1 MKKGVTMNNKNLIIA
16 ICIVILSGILFSLA
30 FVIKPKA
37 VKYDTSKYPKGT
49 KVNTSKKLQKEHCV
63 DNICVSN
70 VYIYY
75 VDDRGE
81 IKYTVENKS
90 SSSKKGYLKMN
101 FNGNEIYLNYD
112 FSQNGNKYENIAS
125 YTGTDIGK
133 VKNYTLKKLTKKEE
147 KSIIS

>member
-1 MKKGVTMNNKNLIIA
+1 MCHSSPKKTERKSSA
-16 ICIVILSGILFSLA
+16 ESQEERRSGS
-30 FVIKPKA
+30 
-37 VKYDTSKYPKGT
+37 
-49 KVNTSKKLQKEHCV
+49 NTASISSSKKLQKEHCV

-101 FNGNEIYLNYD
+101 FNGNEIYLNYI
-112 FSQNGNKYENIAS
+112 KYFTLQKKHIDLMYLS
-125 YTGTDIGK
+125 SKTYTNQ
-133 VKNYTLKKLTKKEE
+133 VLLL
-147 KSIIS
+147 IIYYF

>member
-1 MKKGVTMNNKNLIIA
+1 M
-16 ICIVILSGILFSLA
+16 
-30 FVIKPKA
+30 
-37 VKYDTSKYPKGT
+37 
-49 KVNTSKKLQKEHCV
+49 
-63 DNICVSN
+63 
-70 VYIYY
+70 YIYY

>member
-1 MKKGVTMNNKNLIIA
+1 MKKGVTMNNKNLIIV

-30 FVIKPKA
+30 FIIKPKTE
-37 VKYDTSKYPKGT
+37 KYDTSNYPEGT
-49 KVNTSKKLQKEHCV
+49 KVNTSKKLQNEHCV

-75 VDDRGE
+75 VGDRGE
-81 IKYTVENKS
+81 IKYTVENRS
-90 SSSKKGYLKMN
+90 SSSKKGYLKMI
-101 FNGNEIYLNYD
+101 FNGTEIYLNYD

-133 VKNYTLKKLTKKEE
+133 VKNYTLKKLTEKEE